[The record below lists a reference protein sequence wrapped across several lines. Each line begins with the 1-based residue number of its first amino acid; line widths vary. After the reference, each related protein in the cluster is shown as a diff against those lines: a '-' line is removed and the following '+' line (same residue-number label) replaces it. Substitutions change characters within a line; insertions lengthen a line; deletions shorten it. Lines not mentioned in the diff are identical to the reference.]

1 MKELVE
7 QTVRLVVASVPMLS
21 ALIVVLKKYN
31 PQVDSYF
38 QTGSIILAEVDDILD
53 KILLEYSE
61 SPTLNKVDDVVEKLL
76 TELKEAGYQIDQSTK
91 AKIENRVK
99 GQLKRDG
106 KAKVSWQNG
115 ELKLERED

>member
-7 QTVRLVVASVPMLS
+7 QTASLVVASLPMLS

-53 KILLEYSE
+53 KILLEYPD
-61 SPTLNKVDDVVEKLL
+61 SPTLNKVDDVIEKLL

-91 AKIENRVK
+91 SKIENRVK
-99 GQLKRDG
+99 GQLKRDN
-106 KAKVSWQNG
+106 KAKVSWRNG
-115 ELKLERED
+115 EWKLEREG